1 MIAVHMVSLTGSPIT
16 DDGATQMTHFTVST
30 SLRVRSLRR
39 RALAIVALTLAPALS
54 ASAQEKVDVATIE
67 KIKSEE
73 TNKSQVMDIMS
84 WLSDVYGPRL
94 TWSPNVKKA
103 GTWAM
108 GQMKSWGLANVHEEA
123 WTVPNGLGWEN
134 ERFSFMATS
143 PVPFIISSVPQAW
156 SASTL
161 GAVSGPAVL
170 IQAACSDE
178 LKANY
183 AGKLHGAFILPAAA
197 LSRPVNN
204 FAPVATRYT
213 DSALAAIAVPPDTT
227 GGRGGRGGRGGGAP
241 PPALSDICKSQV
253 TRDSLAAVAAAA
265 AAGRAGGGGGGGGGR
280 GGGRGGLSVADTSVL
295 RWLTRQGV
303 AGILLAD
310 AAHTGGDIGTN
321 NGASRLK
328 GVAQVPTVHVAQET
342 YGRLARMLEKKV
354 PVTLELN
361 MRNKF
366 FPRDTSSFNVI
377 GEIPGTDPALKD
389 EIVMIGAHFDS
400 WHSGTGATDNGAG
413 SGVMLEAMRLLKTL
427 GLQPRRTIRIALWTG
442 EEQGLYGSRE
452 YTRAHFGAADTL
464 GFHATPEQKK
474 LAAYFNVDNGSGKI
488 RGVYLQSIEAE
499 RSIFDAWM
507 GPFKDEGMKT
517 LTIRNTGGTDHLSF
531 IAVGLPGFQFIQD
544 PLDYGN
550 FTHHTNQDVYE
561 RLQPDDMKFNATVVA
576 SFAWQ
581 AAQRDEKLP
590 RPPEPGPTGR
600 GGRGGGRAGR

>member
-1 MIAVHMVSLTGSPIT
+1 MLV
-16 DDGATQMTHFTVST
+16 
-30 SLRVRSLRR
+30 
-39 RALAIVALTLAPALS
+39 PALS

-73 TNKSQVMDIMS
+73 MNNSQVMDIMS

-94 TWSPNVKKA
+94 TWSPNVKRA

-108 GQMKSWGLANVHEEA
+108 GQLRSWGLANVHEEA
-123 WTVPNGLGWEN
+123 WTVPNGHGWEN

-143 PVPFIISSVPQAW
+143 PVPFIINSVPQAW
-156 SASTL
+156 SASTM
-161 GAVSGPAVL
+161 GAVSGPAV
-170 IQAACSDE
+170 IIHAGCSDE

-183 AGKLHGAFILPAAA
+183 AGKLHGAFILPTAA
-197 LSRPVNN
+197 LNRPVNN
-204 FAPVATRYT
+204 FAPLATRYT
-213 DSALAAIAVPPDTT
+213 DSALTAIATPPDTT
-227 GGRGGRGGRGGGAP
+227 GGRGGRGGRGAGNP
-241 PPALSDICKSQV
+241 PLARSATCEAQA
-253 TRDSLAAVAAAA
+253 TRDSTAAAAAAAAA
-265 AAGRAGGGGGGGGGR
+265 AAGRGGR
-280 GGGRGGLSVADTSVL
+280 GGGGGRGGLSVADTSVL

-310 AAHTGGDIGTN
+310 AAHSGGDVATN

-328 GVAQVPTVHVAQET
+328 GVAQVPTVHVAQES
-342 YGRLARMLEKKV
+342 YGRLARMLEKNV
-354 PVTLELN
+354 PVKLELN
-361 MRNKF
+361 MRNTF
-366 FPRDTSSFNVI
+366 FPRDTSSFNII

-389 EIVMIGAHFDS
+389 EVVMIGAHFDS

-413 SGVMLEAMRLLKTL
+413 SGVMLEAMRLLETL

-452 YTRAHFGAADTL
+452 YVRAHFGSSDTV
-464 GFHATPEQKK
+464 GFHALPEQQKV
-474 LAAYFNVDNGSGKI
+474 AAYFNVDNGSGKI

-499 RSIFDAWM
+499 RPIFDAWM
-507 GPFKDEGMKT
+507 APFKDDGMKT

-550 FTHHTNQDVYE
+550 ITHHTNQDLYE
-561 RLQPDDMKFNATVVA
+561 HLQPDDMKFNAAVVA

-600 GGRGGGRAGR
+600 GGRGGRGGR